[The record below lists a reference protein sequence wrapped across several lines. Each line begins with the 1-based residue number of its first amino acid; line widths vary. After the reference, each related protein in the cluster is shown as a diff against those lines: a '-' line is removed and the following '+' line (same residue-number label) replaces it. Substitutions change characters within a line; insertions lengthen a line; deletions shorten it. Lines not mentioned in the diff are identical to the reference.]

1 MRRVQQEKE
10 RNIELVQHEKVQH
23 VKSVTRENETWNMEI
38 MQLDQSE
45 TQKECN
51 MKKAQ
56 REKNP
61 T

>member
-1 MRRVQQEKE
+1 MK
-10 RNIELVQHEKVQH
+10 KVQH
-23 VKSVTRENETWNMEI
+23 VKSATGENETWNMEI

-45 TQKECN
+45 TQKACN

-56 REKNP
+56 REKNS